1 MVFSFFRGN
10 KPSLLQTGPGGQ
22 SRSHVLDR
30 AEMSIGRAANA
41 DIVVDDP
48 FLAPIHARIEKQSDG
63 GFIIRRMGLNPIMLR
78 GEALLQ
84 TASLKTGDSFR
95 LGKDVEFQFVEK
107 APTKEAPKK
116 DAAAKADDGK
126 PKKPLFKQ
134 PAFLAGMG
142 LVYLAVVG
150 IIGYVILSG
159 GGSTEAGP
167 TAERINAEA
176 ARIPTCIKNARRM
189 RQVSEQSFN
198 GAVGGRVGRDGDVT
212 YAALALSTE
221 PADEA
226 ALAKAAAPIVEAYK
240 RTALAALA
248 SENRGNNTLAQS
260 LYQQTYDLVPD
271 VNCSAARFALQRRA
285 ATKPPARR

>member
-1 MVFSFFRGN
+1 MAFSFFRGN

-22 SRSHVLDR
+22 SRSHALDR
-30 AEMSIGRAANA
+30 PEMSIGRASNA

-48 FLAPIHARIEKQSDG
+48 FLAPIHARIEKQTDG

-84 TASLKTGDSFR
+84 TASLKSGDSFR
-95 LGKDVEFQFVEK
+95 LGKDVEFQFLEK
-107 APTKEAPKK
+107 APAKEAPKK
-116 DAAAKADDGK
+116 EAAKTGDDK

-142 LVYLAVVG
+142 LAYLAIVG
-150 IIGYVILSG
+150 VIGYVILSDS
-159 GGSTEAGP
+159 GSTEGGP

-189 RQVSEQSFN
+189 RQVSEASFN
-198 GAVGGRVGRDGDVT
+198 GAVGGRVGRDGDAT
-212 YAALALSTE
+212 YAALSRAAE
-221 PADEA
+221 PSDDA
-226 ALAKAAAPIVEAYK
+226 ALAKAAEPIIEAYK

-248 SENRGNNTLAQS
+248 SENRGNKTLALS

-271 VNCSAARFALQRRA
+271 INCPAARFALQRRA
-285 ATKPPARR
+285 AVKPPARR

>member
-30 AEMSIGRAANA
+30 PEMSIGRAGNA

-48 FLAPIHARIEKQSDG
+48 FLAPIHARIERQSDG

-95 LGKDVEFQFVEK
+95 LGKDVEFQFLEK
-107 APTKEAPKK
+107 APAKEAPKK
-116 DAAAKADDGK
+116 EAAKTTDGK
-126 PKKPLFKQ
+126 PKKPLLKQ

-142 LVYLAVVG
+142 VAYLAIVG
-150 IIGYVILSG
+150 IVAYVILSDS
-159 GGSTEAGP
+159 GSADGGP
-167 TAERINAEA
+167 TAERIHAEA
-176 ARIPTCIKNARRM
+176 TRIPTCIKNARRM

-198 GAVGGRVGRDGDVT
+198 GAVGGRVGRDGDAT
-212 YAALALSTE
+212 YAALSLATE
-221 PADEA
+221 PADDA
-226 ALAKAAAPIVEAYK
+226 ALAKAAEPIVEAYK

-248 SENRGNNTLAQS
+248 SETRGNNTLAQS

-271 VNCSAARFALQRRA
+271 INCPAARFALQRRA
-285 ATKPPARR
+285 AVKPPARR

>member
-84 TASLKTGDSFR
+84 TASLKAGDSFR

-107 APTKEAPKK
+107 APAKEAPKET
-116 DAAAKADDGK
+116 AKAGDGR

-134 PAFLAGMG
+134 PAFLAGIG

-150 IIGYVILSG
+150 IVAYVILSG
-159 GGSTEAGP
+159 GGSTESGP

-189 RQVSEQSFN
+189 RQVSEPSFN

-212 YAALALSTE
+212 YAALSLATE
-221 PADEA
+221 PSDDA
-226 ALAKAAAPIVEAYK
+226 ALAKAAEPIVEAYK

-248 SENRGNNTLAQS
+248 SEDRGNNTLAQS

>member
-30 AEMSIGRAANA
+30 PEMSIGRASNA

-48 FLAPIHARIEKQSDG
+48 FLAPIHARIERQSDG

-84 TASLKTGDSFR
+84 TASLKAGDSFR
-95 LGKDVEFQFVEK
+95 LGKDVEFQFVVK
-107 APTKEAPKK
+107 AAAKEAPKK
-116 DAAAKADDGK
+116 EASKAGDDK
-126 PKKPLFKQ
+126 PKKSLLKQ

-142 LVYLAVVG
+142 VAYLAIVG
-150 IIGYVILSG
+150 IIGYVILSDS
-159 GGSTEAGP
+159 GSAEGGP

-189 RQVSEQSFN
+189 RQVSRP
-198 GAVGGRVGRDGDVT
+198 A
-212 YAALALSTE
+212 ST
-221 PADEA
+221 
-226 ALAKAAAPIVEAYK
+226 AP
-240 RTALAALA
+240 
-248 SENRGNNTLAQS
+248 
-260 LYQQTYDLVPD
+260 
-271 VNCSAARFALQRRA
+271 SAAVSAGMATQPMPPFRWQPSRQTTPRWPRQPNRSSRPTNARRSQPLPRKTA
-285 ATKPPARR
+285 ATIRWRRPSTSRPTISFPTSTARPRASHCSGGPR

>member
-30 AEMSIGRAANA
+30 PEMSIGRAGNA

-48 FLAPIHARIEKQSDG
+48 FLAPIHARIERQSDG

-95 LGKDVEFQFVEK
+95 LGKDVEFQFLEK
-107 APTKEAPKK
+107 APAKEALKK
-116 DAAAKADDGK
+116 EAAKTTDGK
-126 PKKPLFKQ
+126 PKKPLLKQ

-142 LVYLAVVG
+142 VAYLAIVG
-150 IIGYVILSG
+150 IVAYVILSDS
-159 GGSTEAGP
+159 GSADGGP
-167 TAERINAEA
+167 TAERIHAEA

-198 GAVGGRVGRDGDVT
+198 GAVGGRVGRDGDAT
-212 YAALALSTE
+212 YAALSLATE
-221 PADEA
+221 PADDA
-226 ALAKAAAPIVEAYK
+226 ALAKAAEPIVEAYK

-248 SENRGNNTLAQS
+248 SETRGNNTLAQS

-271 VNCSAARFALQRRA
+271 INCPAARFALQRRA
-285 ATKPPARR
+285 AVKPPARR

>member
-30 AEMSIGRAANA
+30 PEMSIGRAGNA

-48 FLAPIHARIEKQSDG
+48 FLAPIHARIERQSDG

-84 TASLKTGDSFR
+84 TASLKAGDSFR
-95 LGKDVEFQFVEK
+95 LGKDVEFQFVVK
-107 APTKEAPKK
+107 AAAKEAPKK
-116 DAAAKADDGK
+116 EASKTSDGK
-126 PKKPLFKQ
+126 PKKSLLKQ

-142 LVYLAVVG
+142 VVYLAIVG
-150 IIGYVILSG
+150 IIGYVILSDS
-159 GGSTEAGP
+159 GSAEGGP

-189 RQVSEQSFN
+189 RQVSEASFN
-198 GAVGGRVGRDGDVT
+198 GAVGGRVGRDGDAT
-212 YAALALSTE
+212 YAALSLAAE
-221 PADEA
+221 PSDDA
-226 ALAKAAAPIVEAYK
+226 ALAKAAEPIVEAYK

-285 ATKPPARR
+285 ATKPVARR

>member
-30 AEMSIGRAANA
+30 PEMSIGRAGNA

-48 FLAPIHARIEKQSDG
+48 FLAPIHARIERQSDG

-84 TASLKTGDSFR
+84 TASLKAGDSFR
-95 LGKDVEFQFVEK
+95 LGKDVEFQFLEK
-107 APTKEAPKK
+107 AP
-116 DAAAKADDGK
+116 AKASDGK
-126 PKKPLFKQ
+126 PKKPLLKQ

-142 LVYLAVVG
+142 VAYLAIVG
-150 IIGYVILSG
+150 IIGYVILSDS
-159 GGSTEAGP
+159 GSTEGGP
-167 TAERINAEA
+167 TAERIHAEA
-176 ARIPTCIKNARRM
+176 ARIPICIKNARRM
-189 RQVSEQSFN
+189 REVSEQSFN

-212 YAALALSTE
+212 YAALSLASE
-221 PADEA
+221 PADDA
-226 ALAKAAAPIVEAYK
+226 ALAKAAEPIVEAYK

-248 SENRGNNTLAQS
+248 SENRGNNTLAQT

-285 ATKPPARR
+285 AVKPPARR